1 MGEVKIPEEVSE
13 ATWAWRGHLQQL
25 RILTLTSR
33 TVSGNTA
40 EFGGGIFALN
50 ESPDYITM
58 ESSPISS
65 NTVSA
70 AGGEILNCGVTGIQY
85 STITEKTAT
94 RQRSSSGSKQTPSSP
109 ARIART
115 ETGSNAPTPPATNN
129 QKL

>member
-1 MGEVKIPEEVSE
+1 MKLLG
-13 ATWAWRGHLQQL
+13 RGHLQQL

-50 ESPDYITM
+50 ESSGYTTM

-65 NTVSA
+65 NTASA
-70 AGGEILNCGVTGIQY
+70 ASGGILNGGGVTSIQY

-94 RQRSSSGSKQTPSSP
+94 PAAVEQRLKTDSVFTGANSQNG
-109 ARIART
+109 ARIQRV
-115 ETGSNAPTPPATNN
+115 NPPAT
-129 QKL
+129 K